1 MKTIIGDNIFKNFI
15 EIDYK
20 NEAKKQ
26 NYIEQIYQNKLDG
39 FVTRGVLSKE
49 EIREVL
55 AEASKVKKEDCLPT
69 SNGRLFP
76 YPYATISDFETTLDG
91 YINKNEELLRLPL
104 EKFKNRIQEFFERY
118 SGSIQAKVPKV
129 LKSNRP
135 GAYGTFRFFM
145 PKMGGLF
152 VHCGYFFQEEHAI
165 YFDTVEEMD
174 KEVQFSF
181 FMMLQYPENGGN
193 LTIYD
198 MLWPEVNG
206 KDIFENNEYV
216 LDKNKKRVYLE
227 DVKTFS
233 VRPEPGD
240 ILIFNGGPIWHR
252 VEEIEGTKPR
262 VSFGGFI
269 NFSKDGKELFYW
281 G

>member
-1 MKTIIGDNIFKNFI
+1 MKTIIGDNIFNNFI
-15 EIDYK
+15 EVDFEDEK
-20 NEAKKQ
+20 DNQ
-26 NYIEQIYQNKLDG
+26 NYIEQIYQKKLDG
-39 FVTRGVLSKE
+39 FVTRGVLSKD
-49 EIREVL
+49 EIKEL
-55 AEASKVKKEDCLPT
+55 LDITKEIKDEDCLPT

-76 YPYATISDFETTLDG
+76 YPYATISDKDKTLDG
-91 YINKNEELLRLPL
+91 YISKNEALLRLPL
-104 EKFKNRIQEFFERY
+104 EKFRNRIQDFFNKY
-118 SGSIQAKVPKV
+118 SGEMEAKVPKV
-129 LKSNRP
+129 LKSDKP
-135 GAYGTFRFFM
+135 SAYGTFRFFM

-165 YFDTVEEMD
+165 YFDVVEEMD
-174 KEVQFSF
+174 KAVQFSF

-206 KDIFENNEYV
+206 KDVFENNVYV
-216 LDKNKKRVYLE
+216 LDKNKNKVYLK
-227 DVKTFS
+227 DVDSFA
-233 VRPEPGD
+233 VRPAPGD

-252 VEEIEGTKPR
+252 VEEIEGTRPR
-262 VSFGGFI
+262 ISFGGFI